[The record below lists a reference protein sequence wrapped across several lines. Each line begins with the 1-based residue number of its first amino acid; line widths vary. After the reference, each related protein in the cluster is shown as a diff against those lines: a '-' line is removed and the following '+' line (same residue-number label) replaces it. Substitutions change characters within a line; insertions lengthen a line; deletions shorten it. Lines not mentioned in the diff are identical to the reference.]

1 MLVVRMMTYN
11 VHSCIGND
19 GKHSLE
25 RIATVIEEAA
35 VDVVCLQELDLQ
47 RPRTGGV
54 EQARTLAEM
63 LGMDSQFHPTIRRE
77 PEQYGDA
84 ILSKQPMRLI
94 RARPFPDV
102 PRPFPREPRGA
113 IWVEIVADGVAW
125 QLMNTHLGL
134 GRDERRLQAAEL
146 AENWMLPASRKT
158 PVVVCGDFNS
168 RPSSFV
174 HRILARKAM
183 DVFRVKGLPHPATF
197 STRFAFVCLDYIFI
211 SPDVVVRDVRAVV
224 TPVTKIASDHFPVVA
239 DLEQTR
245 IRDAPGGRSRK

>member
-1 MLVVRMMTYN
+1 MLGVRVMTYN
-11 VHSCIGND
+11 VHSCIGVD

-54 EQARTLAEM
+54 EQARMLAEM
-63 LGMDSQFHPTIRRE
+63 LSMDAQFHPTIRRD

-84 ILSKQPMRLI
+84 ILSLRPMRLV

-102 PRPFPREPRGA
+102 PRPLPREPRGA
-113 IWVEIVADGVAW
+113 IWVEIAADGATW
-125 QLMNTHLGL
+125 QLMNTHFGL
-134 GRDERRLQAAEL
+134 GRNERRLQAAEL
-146 AENWMLPASRKT
+146 AENWMLPASHKP

-168 RPSSFV
+168 RPSSLV
-174 HRILARKAM
+174 HQILARKAM

-197 STRFAFVCLDYIFI
+197 STRLAFVCLDYVFV
-211 SPDVVVRDVRAVV
+211 SPDVIVRDSHAVV
-224 TPVTKIASDHFPVVA
+224 TPATKLASDHFPVVV

-245 IRDAPGGRSRK
+245 IRDSGGGR